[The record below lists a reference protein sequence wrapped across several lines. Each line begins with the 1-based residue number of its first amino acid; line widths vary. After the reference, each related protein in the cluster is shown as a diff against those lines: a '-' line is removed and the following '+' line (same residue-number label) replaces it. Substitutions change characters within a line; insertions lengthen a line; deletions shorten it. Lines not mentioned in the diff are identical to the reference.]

1 MNPKRQLFIEYSDT
15 GIRTALLE
23 DGKLLEIFIDS
34 NEASSW
40 VGKVIVGRIKTILPG
55 LFAFV
60 DIGSN
65 KNAFINLEEGHN
77 LKAGQPIL
85 VQVCK
90 DATGSKGAYLQQE
103 ISLKSHIL
111 VLSESGNKISEIG
124 ISRKITDEAENK
136 RLRKLAKKFTP
147 KGFSLIVRTDA
158 KGIEPTTLEQE
169 INTLHATILEIKK
182 KAEYALPPVTLFPIQ
197 LTANT
202 ITKNLSSIDEVYI
215 ESSLEIFSSIKEIK
229 SNESGAFSQFP
240 LFHYTNTPSLFVQFN
255 INKQITNALSKII
268 YLPSGGFITIE
279 QTEACVVIDVN
290 TGSFIGKKDYR
301 TTILQTN
308 LEAASAIATQLTL
321 RNLSGII
328 IVDFIDLENQEDKTM
343 LLNTLAQ
350 ELNKTSSI
358 KTDIVGMTELGLVQL
373 TRKKTRPSLSEVLQ
387 KKCPHCGRS

>member
-1 MNPKRQLFIEYSDT
+1 MTPKRQLFIEYSDT

-23 DGKLLEIFIDS
+23 DSKLLEIFIDS
-34 NEASSW
+34 NEAGSW

-55 LFAFV
+55 QFAFV

-65 KNAFINLEEGHN
+65 KNAFINLEKGHN

-90 DATGSKGAYLQQE
+90 DATGTKGAYLQQE

-111 VLSESGNKISEIG
+111 VLYESKISEIG
-124 ISRKITDEAENK
+124 ISRKITDEVENK

-158 KGIEPTTLEQE
+158 KNIEPSTLEQE
-169 INTLHATILEIKK
+169 INTLHTTILEIKK
-182 KAEYALPPVTLFPIQ
+182 KAEYALPPVTLYPIE
-197 LTANT
+197 LTTNT
-202 ITKNLSSIDEVYI
+202 ITKNLSSIDEIYI
-215 ESSLEIFSSIKEIK
+215 ESNPEIFSLIK
-229 SNESGAFSQFP
+229 SLISSQFP
-240 LFHYTNTPSLFVQFN
+240 LFHYTSTPSLFATFN
-255 INKQITNALSKII
+255 INKQITNALSKTV

-308 LEAASAIATQLTL
+308 LEAAVTIATQLTL

-328 IVDFIDLENQEDKTM
+328 IVDFIDLENQEDKAT

-373 TRKKTRPSLSEVLQ
+373 TRKKTRPSLSELLQ